1 MNKKET
7 VMKLKEISWGAAAF
21 ALPALL
27 FLTVLWKGGF
37 YPFGEK
43 SMLIM
48 DMRDQYVA
56 FFTSLRDA
64 LFGDDSLFFSWSRSM
79 GGNYWGIVT
88 YYIAS
93 PLSFLTLFFSVEHM
107 PAAIEMLTILKLGL
121 CGVSFFIFGSHLA
134 RGCAGLISEQRM
146 KPLLLALSLC
156 YALMSYNMVYS
167 MSLMWL
173 DGVILL
179 PLILL
184 GVEKILEGRK
194 GFLYLATLSM
204 LLISNYY
211 TGYMVGLYTGMYL
224 LFRTLSTMTGE
235 NFRERLGQ
243 ILRFALLSALSIG
256 IAAPVIFGSW
266 KDLSQGKLTASGTS
280 YAVDF
285 SQKNFDSLGKL
296 LGKYTNGSYDSI
308 TNSGLPA
315 IYCGY
320 LVLALALV
328 FILLRTIRLRERIGA
343 LAILGILGISLYYTS
358 LDTAWHGFQIPN
370 WFPYRYAFLLSFTL
384 IYMACRALIAFPEIR
399 KKAAR
404 KGRPAKKK
412 KNPNQNARPDYEMAG
427 RHRKWL
433 EMVGAIALILLV
445 SAEMRSNASALLAG
459 LDGEFSYMPIA
470 QYNEFLDKT
479 KPLVEQIQKED
490 KGFYRI
496 NQGYEFSKNDAMLL
510 GYHGMTHYSS
520 TFNAAIN
527 SLTPKLGISQTYFW
541 NSGYGSNA
549 MLDSLFSVKYIL
561 ADKAVP
567 ASYEMQK
574 DSQKGTASY
583 KNPLV
588 LPLAYGSAPATLSPD
603 LGDASPFVNQ
613 NRFFRALAATDED
626 YFTSQEYSLSQNGNV
641 WNYDFTAVSD
651 NPIYLYM
658 RAEGTSYANVFVN
671 DSWVGNYFT
680 SETNG
685 TIFLGNFSQG
695 HPVNVRIE
703 ASADQEVNLY
713 YSEISELHMET
724 LTPTLEKL
732 KNNGISLKSHQN
744 GKLSGTI
751 TLEEGQD
758 ILTSIPYDEG
768 WRIRVDGKEAEA
780 EKFADTFLAIK
791 CPAGK
796 HEIWLSYLSPGIAA
810 GAAASAISIML
821 ALLFFFGGRLRQAVR
836 TK

>member
-1 MNKKET
+1 
-7 VMKLKEISWGAAAF
+7 
-21 ALPALL
+21 
-27 FLTVLWKGGF
+27 
-37 YPFGEK
+37 
-43 SMLIM
+43 
-48 DMRDQYVA
+48 
-56 FFTSLRDA
+56 
-64 LFGDDSLFFSWSRSM
+64 
-79 GGNYWGIVT
+79 
-88 YYIAS
+88 
-93 PLSFLTLFFSVEHM
+93 
-107 PAAIEMLTILKLGL
+107 
-121 CGVSFFIFGSHLA
+121 
-134 RGCAGLISEQRM
+134 
-146 KPLLLALSLC
+146 
-156 YALMSYNMVYS
+156 
-167 MSLMWL
+167 
-173 DGVILL
+173 
-179 PLILL
+179 
-184 GVEKILEGRK
+184 
-194 GFLYLATLSM
+194 
-204 LLISNYY
+204 
-211 TGYMVGLYTGMYL
+211 
-224 LFRTLSTMTGE
+224 
-235 NFRERLGQ
+235 
-243 ILRFALLSALSIG
+243 
-256 IAAPVIFGSW
+256 
-266 KDLSQGKLTASGTS
+266 
-280 YAVDF
+280 
-285 SQKNFDSLGKL
+285 
-296 LGKYTNGSYDSI
+296 
-308 TNSGLPA
+308 
-315 IYCGY
+315 
-320 LVLALALV
+320 
-328 FILLRTIRLRERIGA
+328 
-343 LAILGILGISLYYTS
+343 
-358 LDTAWHGFQIPN
+358 
-370 WFPYRYAFLLSFTL
+370 
-384 IYMACRALIAFPEIR
+384 
-399 KKAAR
+399 
-404 KGRPAKKK
+404 
-412 KNPNQNARPDYEMAG
+412 
-427 RHRKWL
+427 
-433 EMVGAIALILLV
+433 
-445 SAEMRSNASALLAG
+445 
-459 LDGEFSYMPIA
+459 MPIA

-561 ADKAVP
+561 ADKTVP

-588 LPLAYGSAPATLSPD
+588 LPPAYGCVPATLSPD
-603 LGDASPFVNQ
+603 LEDASPFVNQ
-613 NRFFRALAATDED
+613 NRFFQALAATDDD

-641 WNYDFTAVSD
+641 WNYDFTAISD

-695 HPVNVRIE
+695 QPVNVRIE

-732 KNNGISLKSHQN
+732 KDNGISLKSHQN

-768 WRIRVDGKEAEA
+768 WRIQIDGKETEA

-796 HEIWLSYLSPGIAA
+796 HEIRLSYLSPGIAP
-810 GAAASAISIML
+810 GAAVLAISIAL
-821 ALLFFFGGRLRQAVR
+821 ALLYFFGGRLRQAVR